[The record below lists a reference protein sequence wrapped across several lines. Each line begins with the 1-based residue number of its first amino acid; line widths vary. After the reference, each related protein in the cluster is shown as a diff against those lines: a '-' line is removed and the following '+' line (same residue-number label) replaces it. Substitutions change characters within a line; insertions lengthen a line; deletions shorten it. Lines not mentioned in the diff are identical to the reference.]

1 MNAKMYASICFLCEE
16 LCMKFGLVSYIL
28 TPCWWLRFRDL
39 WLQRSFERPEGLI
52 FSTPPK
58 TNMTMEKQP

>member
-28 TPCWWLRFRDL
+28 TPCLVVEI
-39 WLQRSFERPEGLI
+39 QRSVVAKI
-52 FSTPPK
+52 F
-58 TNMTMEKQP
+58 